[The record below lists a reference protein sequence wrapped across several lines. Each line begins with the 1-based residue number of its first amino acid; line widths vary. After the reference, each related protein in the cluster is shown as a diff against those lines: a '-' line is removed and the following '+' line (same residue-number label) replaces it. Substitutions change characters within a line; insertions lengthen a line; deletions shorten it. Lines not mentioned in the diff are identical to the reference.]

1 MAMIQD
7 HFLSVGI
14 RFVWGVKQGV
24 HVSKH
29 ASREELKFM
38 LSITNPR
45 YFIPALGE
53 GRHIMHHAQM
63 ATEWGIPAESVFP
76 LHNGDILEIYN
87 GIATI
92 AGTVEAQAVMF
103 NREQGESVSQ
113 FSVSERRSLSL
124 EGIVTVGLV
133 VDSDGRLLRG
143 PSLEVGAAGFLQSD
157 EWETAKY
164 ELSQAIIEA
173 VDRMRAPEPVQGEPS
188 PEFDLNALRSAVRE
202 VAMKALRSKLQSKPV
217 VQVMVHELATN
228 HLQ

>member
-1 MAMIQD
+1 
-7 HFLSVGI
+7 
-14 RFVWGVKQGV
+14 
-24 HVSKH
+24 
-29 ASREELKFM
+29 
-38 LSITNPR
+38 
-45 YFIPALGE
+45 
-53 GRHIMHHAQM
+53 
-63 ATEWGIPAESVFP
+63 
-76 LHNGDILEIYN
+76 
-87 GIATI
+87 
-92 AGTVEAQAVMF
+92 
-103 NREQGESVSQ
+103 
-113 FSVSERRSLSL
+113 
-124 EGIVTVGLV
+124 VGLV